1 MIFKKNNASSKFKT
15 RLKRNDVVVVNAGKE
30 KGKTGT
36 ILRIDL
42 VRGRVFVQSLNMVKK
57 AMRPSEQN
65 EKGGIIEKEGSIHI
79 SNLMLWDEKSSTS
92 GRAGTKE
99 KNGKKVR
106 VIRKRGKEIEI

>member
-1 MIFKKNNASSKFKT
+1 M
-15 RLKRNDVVVVNAGKE
+15 VNAGKE

-79 SNLMLWDEKSSTS
+79 SNLTLWDENSSTS